1 MQDKTRLKTL
11 AEKAINKFGREN
23 QLKVVIEEL
32 AELIMTINH
41 VERRKKDW
49 TDLAS
54 EIADVEIMITQLK
67 LMTLTDKEYG
77 KILNEKLDKLESY
90 L

>member
-1 MQDKTRLKTL
+1 MQNKTRLKTL

-67 LMTLTDKEYG
+67 IMTLTDKEYG

>member
-1 MQDKTRLKTL
+1 MQNKTRLRTL
-11 AEKAINKFGREN
+11 AENAINKFGREH
-23 QLKVVIEEL
+23 QLKIVIEEL

-41 VERRKKDW
+41 VERRKSDW
-49 TDLAS
+49 RDLGS

-67 LMTLTDKEYG
+67 MMTLTDKEYG